1 MEEERERNERER
13 RELRER
19 DRERERKRKRRQKK
33 DTKSVTKKW
42 ELRQIKKILNTSSAF
57 NALRKDSD
65 FLFHSSCLF
74 LRSS

>member
-33 DTKSVTKKW
+33 DTKSVTKK
-42 ELRQIKKILNTSSAF
+42 LKKVGTKANQ
-57 NALRKDSD
+57 KDSKYLVC
-65 FLFHSSCLF
+65 FQCLKKG
-74 LRSS
+74 L